1 MANRNKRVHA
11 LIQKNLSEILQFE
24 LKNSS
29 IGFVSVT
36 DTIVNRDNSFVKVYV
51 SFLGKGDKNKRF
63 EALNRCKGF
72 IRSELAKRLDIYKV
86 PEISF
91 VIDETFENAK
101 KLEASLA
108 REKEEIAHKKKLF

>member
-1 MANRNKRVHA
+1 MANRNELIHS
-11 LIQKNLSEILQFE
+11 LIQKNISEILQFE

-29 IGFVSVT
+29 VGFVSVT
-36 DTIVNRDNSFVKVYV
+36 EAIVNNDNSFAKVYV
-51 SFLGKGDKNKRF
+51 SFLGKGDKEKRL

-86 PEISF
+86 PELAF
-91 VIDETFENAK
+91 VLDDTYERAQ

-108 REKEEIAHKKKLF
+108 REKEAIEHKKKI